1 MGLIDFIKDAGA
13 KLLGQDDEAQA
24 KPAAAPAQA
33 EAKKA
38 DGANDGLR
46 AVSLMRHV
54 KALGLKVESLQIEVD
69 GDLCRVKGSVADQA
83 TKEKVALA
91 VGNTAGIAK
100 VDDQLEVTG
109 PKAVFYTV
117 VSGDTLSKIAK
128 QHYGDANKYNAIF
141 EANKPM
147 LTHPDKIFPGQV
159 LRIPPLA

>member
-13 KLLGQDDEAQA
+13 KLLGQDDEPQA
-24 KPAAAPAQA
+24 KPAAAA
-33 EAKKA
+33 EAKRA

-46 AVSLMRHV
+46 SVSLMRHV
-54 KALGLKVESLQIEVD
+54 KALGLAVENLQIEVN
-69 GDLCRVKGSVADQA
+69 GELCRVKGSVADQA

-91 VGNTAGIAK
+91 VGNTAGIAQ
-100 VDDQLEVTG
+100 VDDQIEVSG

-117 VSGDTLSKIAK
+117 VSGDSLSKIAK

-159 LRIPPLA
+159 LRIPPLG

>member
-13 KLLGQDDEAQA
+13 KLLGQDDAPQAAA
-24 KPAAAPAQA
+24 KPDAASA
-33 EAKKA
+33 AKKA
-38 DGANDGLR
+38 DGANDGMR

-54 KALGLKVESLQIEVD
+54 KALGLAIEDLQIEVK
-69 GDLCRVKGSVADQA
+69 GDLCTVKGSVTDQA
-83 TKEKVALA
+83 IKEKVALA
-91 VGNTAGIAK
+91 VGNTAGIAR
-100 VDDQLEVTG
+100 VDDQIEVRG

-159 LRIPPLA
+159 LRIPPLG